1 MKSKIHEYQKTT
13 KMKKTILVVAI
24 IFSLF
29 SCSKDDEATPVT
41 FQEENPIPTF
51 LANSGFNFNRTT
63 AYTGGSEAELG
74 FSFIPK
80 VKGKITAI
88 VAKLHVAN
96 PNLRVTIW
104 DKATGNAIVTNYMNI
119 SSTNTEYR
127 TPINEVVLQKDKEY
141 VFSIKTAYYYVYN
154 KSNSAIQVYPVDAGN
169 ISITGSLDGNANE
182 MPSLAI
188 GNTFTGDY
196 SFIFQQTE

>member
-1 MKSKIHEYQKTT
+1 
-13 KMKKTILVVAI
+13 MKKTITLFAI

-41 FQEENPIPTF
+41 YQEENPIPTF
-51 LANSGFNFNRTT
+51 LVNSGFNFSRATT
-63 AYTGGSEAELG
+63 SVGDNTFEIG

-141 VFSIKTAYYYVYN
+141 VFSIKNQNFFIYR
-154 KSNSAIQVYPVDAGN
+154 KQNSAIQTYPVTAGN
-169 ISITGSLDGNANE
+169 IEITGSLDGDIS
-182 MPSLAI
+182 MPNLLNS
-188 GNTFTGDY
+188 NSFVGDF